1 LTLETLRSAS
11 TLSFLAPFLQRFYL
25 RALSHQP
32 HEKEIP
38 MSANPQQDQHAVR
51 RERIDEAFK
60 IDEPVRD
67 SRVGPRVIP
76 VVIAIVALVVILV
89 LFYVAPWG

>member
-1 LTLETLRSAS
+1 
-11 TLSFLAPFLQRFYL
+11 
-25 RALSHQP
+25 
-32 HEKEIP
+32 
-38 MSANPQQDQHAVR
+38 MSADPQQDQHAVR

-60 IDEPVRD
+60 IDEPARD

-76 VVIAIVALVVILV
+76 VIVAILLVVAIIV

>member
-1 LTLETLRSAS
+1 
-11 TLSFLAPFLQRFYL
+11 
-25 RALSHQP
+25 
-32 HEKEIP
+32 
-38 MSANPQQDQHAVR
+38 MSADPQQDQHAVR

-60 IDEPVRD
+60 VDEPVHD

-76 VVIAIVALVVILV
+76 VVIAIVAFIVIIV